1 MARRALWERMDALMR
16 RRGFTLIEIGFVVVV
31 VGIIIAVSLPDSD
44 TKAKQEAATAA
55 AIFEADVNYA
65 RGKSISDPTD
75 PLVIKLDAP
84 NKKYWLAKKSSPD
97 TPINHPLT
105 GKPFE
110 TKYGKG
116 GKKGLENV
124 DIVGNDFGGDGV
136 LGFDSVGNIDQTTS
150 AVLQLS
156 SKGASVEIMVKPA
169 AAKTTKSST
178 LTKTLS
184 VELGTVLDPVDPLK
198 EPVIVNEP
206 DIILN

>member
-1 MARRALWERMDALMR
+1 MR
-16 RRGFTLIEIGFVVVV
+16 RRGYTLIEIGFVVVV

-55 AIFEADVNYA
+55 AMFESDVNYA
-65 RGKSISDPTD
+65 RGKSIADPTD
-75 PLVIKLDAP
+75 PLVIKLDAA

-97 TPINHPLT
+97 TPINHPQT

-136 LGFDSVGNIDQTTS
+136 LGFDSVGNIDQATS

-156 SKGASVEIMVKPA
+156 SKGASVEVIVKPA
-169 AAKTTKSST
+169 AARTTTSTT
-178 LTKTLS
+178 LTKTLTVEGGKVLES
-184 VELGTVLDPVDPLK
+184 VKDPAVTE
-198 EPVIVNEP
+198 EPSVIIN
-206 DIILN
+206 